1 VLRTAIADAAGTVPG
16 TDPDRASFAVA
27 LNAARDQVILAAGVL
42 AAGVLAAGV
51 LAGTVT
57 DLAGTIGRLVLASLM
72 PSRRLRT
79 SPRAVKRAMSKYNA
93 KGKVDRTTRKAT
105 IAITILAGPLD
116 SQRRTLTNGL
126 GVSGR
131 LVTDGDGSAVV
142 RHAISADLGGS
153 LIAGLVAD
161 AAPER

>member
-16 TDPDRASFAVA
+16 TDPDRASFARASFAVA
-27 LNAARDQVILAAGVL
+27 LNAARDQVI
-42 AAGVLAAGV
+42 LAAGV